1 MSETIKMR
9 HQNIGQK
16 LNVKPF
22 AKQES
27 RTSLA
32 SLVTKEK
39 LKIQHFWGNSVQ
51 NTIVEKC

>member
-1 MSETIKMR
+1 MR

-16 LNVKPF
+16 LKVKPF

-27 RTSLA
+27 RTSLG